1 MQTRDEFVKLLTW
14 VPVASWT
21 CMMTSEPAWREMEE
35 FLPAFG
41 FGPFA
46 TTLVLAGLNDVHTKD
61 TSDRAYWPSLRDRL
75 STAPVP
81 ASPSDLA
88 TVLKPFYEQ
97 ERSAGMKVHRLRQF
111 LSSQLAV
118 DLWKSTPGQVA
129 EEYGQLWQRLARVM
143 NQRMEVKTTAS
154 AMRCLGLAL
163 VMAGMHDFDSELLL
177 LPVDLRV
184 RRLTEALGQSTAS
197 DEVVQKYWT
206 EILADIRTKNPRVT
220 MIHLDSFVRQVAD
233 DVGEPAVR
241 AYCRSMQM
249 GEIGDAIASLIGK
262 GRHDR

>member
-14 VPVASWT
+14 LPNASWT
-21 CMMTSEPAWREMEE
+21 RVMSSEPAWREMEE

-46 TTLVLAGLNDVHTKD
+46 TTLVLAGLNSVQLKG
-61 TSDRAYWPSLRDRL
+61 SADRVYWLSLRDRL
-75 STAPVP
+75 STVPVP

-97 ERSAGMKVHRLRQF
+97 ERSAGMKAHRLRQF

-118 DLWKSTPGQVA
+118 DLWRSTPGQVA
-129 EEYGQLWQRLARVM
+129 KEYGQLWQRLARVM
-143 NQRMEVKTTAS
+143 NQRMELKTTAS

-163 VMAGMHDFDSELLL
+163 VMAGMHDFESELLL
-177 LPVDLRV
+177 LPNDLRV

-197 DEVVQKYWT
+197 DEVVRKYWA
-206 EILADIRTKNPRVT
+206 EILTDVRTTNPRVT
-220 MIHLDSFVRQVAD
+220 MIHLDSFVWQVAD
-233 DVGEPAVR
+233 DVSEPAVR

-249 GEIGDAIASLIGK
+249 GEIGDAIASLIGR

>member
-1 MQTRDEFVKLLTW
+1 MQTRDRFAKLLAW
-14 VPVASWT
+14 IPGASWT
-21 CMMTSEPAWREMEE
+21 GIVTSEPAWREMEE

-46 TTLVLAGLNDVHTKD
+46 TTLVLAGLNDVQPLGPAG
-61 TSDRAYWPSLRDRL
+61 RAYWPSLRDRL

-88 TVLKPFYEQ
+88 AVLTPFYEQ

-118 DLWKSTPGQVA
+118 DLWKSTPVKVA
-129 EEYGQLWQRLARVM
+129 DEYGLIWQRLARVM

-163 VMAGMHDFDSELLL
+163 VMAGMHDFESELLL

-197 DEVVQKYWT
+197 DEVVWKYWT
-206 EILADIRTKNPRVT
+206 EILAGIRTKNPRVT
-220 MIHLDSFVRQVAD
+220 MIHLDSFVWQVAD
-233 DVGEPAVR
+233 DVSEPAVR
-241 AYCRSMQM
+241 AYCRSMKM
-249 GEIGDAIASLIGK
+249 GEIGDAIASLIGRGAH
-262 GRHDR
+262 GR